1 MRIDRGATVRLQAL
15 GAGADATPD
24 SVTFSLD
31 YPGMNRSRT
40 QVDVAGAANG
50 DDWEANWDSSVAYP
64 GTVFV
69 SVVAAA
75 GGIENVDDG
84 EFELVSNRANLNPVA

>member
-1 MRIDRGATVRLQAL
+1 MRIARGATVRLQAL

-31 YPGMNRSRT
+31 YPGTFRART
-40 QVDVAGAANG
+40 QVDVSGAQNG
-50 DDWEANWDSSVAYP
+50 EDWEANWDSSVAYP

-69 SVVAAA
+69 SVAALA